1 MRQPSLQIG
10 RCLTLCSED
19 KRIRL
24 RESVLKWYQANGRH
38 FPWRQT
44 SDPLHILLAECLL
57 RQTQAT
63 RLRKPYLELT
73 SRYSS
78 ADILAKANVDELR
91 DWFRP
96 LGLVKRADH
105 LVQAARIL
113 VESFAGQVPRNLEA
127 LASLP
132 GVGIYSARA
141 ILCLGFGEPYP
152 MVDEGSGRVLRRV
165 LGMAPLG
172 PAYCDSRLLQVAAVM
187 LPEAS
192 PKEFNLGLIDIAS
205 AYCHATAPACSHCPL
220 TGICLHGEQNV
231 NVW

>member
-1 MRQPSLQIG
+1 MLRQPSLQIE
-10 RCLTLCSED
+10 RCSTLCSED
-19 KRIRL
+19 KLVRL
-24 RESVLKWYQANGRH
+24 RESVLKWYQANGRR

-44 SDPLHILLAECLL
+44 SDPFHILLAECLL

-73 SRYSS
+73 SKYPS

-96 LGLVKRADH
+96 LGLVKRADR
-105 LVQAARIL
+105 LVQAARVL

-172 PAYCDSRLLQVAAVM
+172 PAYCDSRLLQVAVVM
-187 LPEAS
+187 LPKAS
-192 PKEFNLGLIDIAS
+192 PKEFNLGLIDIAAAFCYS
-205 AYCHATAPACSHCPL
+205 TITKCKVCPLLAICSHCA
-220 TGICLHGEQNV
+220 QY
-231 NVW
+231 

>member
-1 MRQPSLQIG
+1 MLRQPSLQIE
-10 RCLTLCSED
+10 RCLTLCSEN
-19 KRIRL
+19 KLIRL
-24 RESVLKWYQANGRH
+24 RESVLKWYQANGRR

-44 SDPLHILLAECLL
+44 SDPFHILLAECLL

-73 SRYSS
+73 SKYPS
-78 ADILAKANVDELR
+78 ANILAKASVDELR

-96 LGLVKRADH
+96 LGLVKRADR

-172 PAYCDSRLLQVAAVM
+172 PAYCDSRLLQVAAAM

-192 PKEFNLGLIDIAS
+192 PKEFNLGLIDIAAAFCCS
-205 AYCHATAPACSHCPL
+205 TITKCKECPLLAICSHCA
-220 TGICLHGEQNV
+220 QY
-231 NVW
+231 

>member
-1 MRQPSLQIG
+1 MLRQPSLQIE
-10 RCLTLCSED
+10 RYSTLCSED
-19 KRIRL
+19 KLIRL
-24 RESVLKWYQANGRH
+24 RESVLKWYQANGRR
-38 FPWRQT
+38 FPWHQT
-44 SDPLHILLAECLL
+44 SDPFHILLAECLL

-73 SRYSS
+73 SKYPS

-96 LGLVKRADH
+96 LGLVKRADR

-132 GVGIYSARA
+132 GVGIYSAYA

-165 LGMAPLG
+165 LGMAPSG
-172 PAYCDSRLLQVAAVM
+172 PAYSDSRLLQVAIVI
-187 LPEAS
+187 LPEAY
-192 PKEFNLGLIDIAS
+192 PKEFNLGLIDIA
-205 AYCHATAPACSHCPL
+205 AAFCHPTITKCKECPL
-220 TGICLHGEQNV
+220 FAICSYCAQY
-231 NVW
+231 